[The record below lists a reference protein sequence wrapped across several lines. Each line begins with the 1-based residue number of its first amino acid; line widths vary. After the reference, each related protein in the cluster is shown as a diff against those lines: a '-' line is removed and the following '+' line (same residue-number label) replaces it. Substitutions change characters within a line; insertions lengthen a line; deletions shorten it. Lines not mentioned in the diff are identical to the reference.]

1 MSKQLAT
8 ASPEQKIGAGENVVS
23 TPIPHRNAKP
33 DGDTSEEECSNPS
46 RTKTERL
53 ETTRLKRKPS
63 EEWIMPDEKYD
74 GSTPWKYFEAK
85 FKYFSKYNG
94 WDENDKRIR
103 LMASL
108 EGLAEELLY
117 EERKDVAEL
126 SFEQLCHILGE
137 LFGPEN
143 VTGGLKELPMT
154 ETIKG
159 ATALETLRGL
169 LSGQVAQLNALMFGD
184 EAADKLIS
192 RIVTLRISYIPRM
205 TTL

>member
-1 MSKQLAT
+1 
-8 ASPEQKIGAGENVVS
+8 
-23 TPIPHRNAKP
+23 
-33 DGDTSEEECSNPS
+33 
-46 RTKTERL
+46 
-53 ETTRLKRKPS
+53 
-63 EEWIMPDEKYD
+63 
-74 GSTPWKYFEAK
+74 
-85 FKYFSKYNG
+85 
-94 WDENDKRIR
+94 
-103 LMASL
+103 MASL

-126 SFEQLCHILGE
+126 SFEQLCLVSGE

-143 VTGGLKELPMT
+143 ITGGLKELPMT

-192 RIVTLRISYIPRM
+192 RIVDLRISYIPRM
-205 TTL
+205 TNALDEAGATFTHLKDACVSKRSIQPPDSEDVRKYDELQQDINERLQQVHENRIR